1 MYENVVDTDRTVL
14 SELRQTDNV
23 WDFEDKEALQVKMS
37 QRKVVNTMYVCF
49 KTPW

>member
-1 MYENVVDTDRTVL
+1 MTETLRT
-14 SELRQTDNV
+14 SRP
-23 WDFEDKEALQVKMS
+23 EAIEVLQVKMS